1 MEEKIS
7 PEAINHLLIQVSR
20 QHFTRLHALMET
32 AGLHRGQPP
41 LLHLLWK
48 QEGCTQSDLAAGLRS
63 QPATVTKMLQR
74 MELAGFIER
83 RPDAEDQRVSRVY
96 LTEAGH
102 AIKDGVCE
110 REHQVGQEILSGF
123 TPEEQTQ
130 LVQFLSRMRDNLL
143 QVNGGL
149 PECDFCSHHGH
160 TRRAGSCDFDDPQQG
175 EPHP

>member
-83 RPDAEDQRVSRVY
+83 RPDAEDQRVSRVISPRPVTHQRRR
-96 LTEAGH
+96 LRAGAPGRAGDPLRLH
-102 AIKDGVCE
+102 PRGTDTARAVFE
-110 REHQVGQEILSGF
+110 SNARQ
-123 TPEEQTQ
+123 PA
-130 LVQFLSRMRDNLL
+130 

-160 TRRAGSCDFDDPQQG
+160 TRHAGSCDFDDPQQG